1 MIYPEIWEE
10 KNGRLFGTRRVTV
23 LFLEDR
29 CPCLNA
35 AQAQAVTLWLGCIQ
49 LQHPRSNLLIML
61 YSVLKVVYK
70 QNRPW
75 TPDKE
80 VY

>member
-10 KNGRLFGTRRVTV
+10 KNGRLFGTNHAPQKGDRAVSGRSVS
-23 LFLEDR
+23 LFE
-29 CPCLNA
+29 CCK
-35 AQAQAVTLWLGCIQ
+35 AQAVTLWLGCIQ

-70 QNRPW
+70 QNRP
-75 TPDKE
+75 
-80 VY
+80 